1 MINELFNFL
10 ECESILH
17 EKNHNLS
24 NSTYFKRGGNV
35 NCYISP
41 NNLKDFIKSII
52 FLQSNDLEY
61 ILIGSTSNTIFL
73 NSFDY
78 KIIVCTKNVSNID
91 INDDLIKVETG
102 FILSDFIR
110 IVSIINKSSGYEGL
124 EGIPGTVGAG
134 IYINAGAYGYSISDN
149 LISVDILDE
158 NNKIITLDKS
168 QCFFSYRKSIFKN
181 KDWTIISAIF
191 KINKGEINLISE
203 KINKFHIARH
213 SYQDWVYPNLGSLFS
228 TGKSD
233 IYSLILKEK
242 YIFGS
247 SLYSLIFFLTKNP
260 LIKFLQRKNPNN
272 KVFNFFIKK
281 FINPKKKISNKNL
294 NILINNNESDE
305 VIFEHILNLK
315 NILPNYVRLENEI
328 ITSSLSSNSNILELD
343 NLLKKIKNIS

>member
-1 MINELFNFL
+1 MIKELLNFL

-17 EKNHNLS
+17 EKNHNLT

-35 NCYISP
+35 NCYICP

-52 FLQSNDLEY
+52 FLKSNDLEY

-73 NSFDY
+73 NSLNY
-78 KIIVCTKNVSNID
+78 SIILCTKNVSNID

-102 FILSDFIR
+102 FILSDFVR

-124 EGIPGTVGAG
+124 EGIPGTIGAA

-158 NNKIITLDKS
+158 NNEVITLNKS
-168 QCFFSYRKSIFKN
+168 QCFFSYRNSIFKN
-181 KDWTIISAIF
+181 KEWTIISALF
-191 KINKGEINLISE
+191 KLKKGEMNLISE
-203 KINKFHIARH
+203 NINKFHIARH

-233 IYSLILKEK
+233 IYKLILKEK
-242 YIFGS
+242 YTFGS
-247 SLYSLIFFLTKNP
+247 ILYTIMFFFFKNP
-260 LIKFLQRKNPNN
+260 IIKFVQRKNPNN
-272 KVFNFFIKK
+272 IIFNYTVKK
-281 FINPKKKISNKNL
+281 FFNSDKTISNKNL
-294 NILINNNESDE
+294 NILVNNNESDK
-305 VIFEHILNLK
+305 VILEHVINLK
-315 NILPNYVRLENEI
+315 SCLPDSVRLENQI

-343 NLLKKIKNIS
+343 NLLKKINDIS